1 MMFLR
6 ALALAAL
13 IIWSVDFGPALAFD
27 PIGTAGRF
35 RFFPAKNCGAP
46 VMEQMR
52 GACDPPQ
59 VSEQLAPAERVR
71 AHMKRAIELI
81 SFMRLDAA
89 YEEVGKAVAADP
101 KDVEALVFRVRLA
114 RTKMAGDAVERDM
127 NAALVAAPDNP
138 FLLATRGEWLLEK
151 GEAWAALH
159 NVSAA
164 LQQQPD
170 DEDMLFIR
178 ARTWM
183 ELERYDAA
191 KSDLDRA
198 LELEPE
204 DSRAWLFRA
213 QLSLR
218 RGEFDRAVSDANALL
233 ARRPG
238 DISMRE
244 TRAQAYTALGRNDDA
259 IDDLSFILGPPGE
272 PGAASPVSAR
282 LSQLFMQRAIL
293 LTKAGRTADANLDV
307 DTIFK
312 AGGKRAL
319 LRMQL
324 FLRKNGFSKVVIDGT
339 RSAAFDG
346 ALEACFINQTC
357 GRDLVRF

>member
-1 MMFLR
+1 MKLSR
-6 ALALAAL
+6 GLAATLALLLAGL
-13 IIWSVDFGPALAFD
+13 GPALAFD
-27 PIGTAGRF
+27 PLGTAGRF

-89 YEEVGKAVAADP
+89 YEEVGKAVATDP

-127 NAALVAAPDNP
+127 NAAFLVAPDNP
-138 FLLATRGEWLLEK
+138 FLLATRAEWQLEK
-151 GEAWAALH
+151 GNAWAALRD
-159 NVSAA
+159 VSAA

-170 DEDMLFIR
+170 DEDMLFIS

-183 ELERYDAA
+183 QLDRYDAA
-191 KSDLDRA
+191 KKDLDRA
-198 LELEPE
+198 LELEPD

-213 QLSLR
+213 QLHLR
-218 RGEFDRAVSDANALL
+218 RGEFEQAVSDASALL
-233 ARRPG
+233 ARRASDVAG
-238 DISMRE
+238 RE
-244 TRAQAYTALGRNDDA
+244 TRALAYTALGRNDDA
-259 IDDLSFILGPPGE
+259 IDDLSFVLGPPGD
-272 PGAASPVSAR
+272 PGAASPVSPR
-282 LSQLFMQRAIL
+282 FSQLFMQRAIL

-307 DTIFK
+307 DTIFR

-324 FLRKNGFSKVVIDGT
+324 FLRKNGFSKVAIDGT
-339 RSAAFDG
+339 RSASFDS

-357 GRDLVRF
+357 GGDLVRF